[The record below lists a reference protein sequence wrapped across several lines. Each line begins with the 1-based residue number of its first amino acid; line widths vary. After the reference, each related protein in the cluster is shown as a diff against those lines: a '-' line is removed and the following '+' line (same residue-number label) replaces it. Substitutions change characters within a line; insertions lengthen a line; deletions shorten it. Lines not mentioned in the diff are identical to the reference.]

1 MGNKAAVNDLS
12 EVAEKLAAVPR
23 HVAIIMDGNN
33 RWAKQRSLPSAAGHK
48 AGLES
53 VRTVMRACAELG
65 VETLT
70 LFAFSSENWRRPE
83 TEVSALMS
91 LFLTALRRE
100 VKKIHKNN
108 IRLKVIGNR
117 SRFSKNIQQA
127 IEQAEQLTVNNDGCT
142 VVIAADYGGQWDIVQ
157 AARSIAEDVRTGQI
171 EITDITEQSLQSRIC
186 LGDLAMPDLCI
197 RTGGERRISNFLL
210 WQMAY
215 TELYFTDLYWPDFG
229 QAEFLEALTD
239 FQRRDRRFG
248 HTSNNTSSN
257 TNNSSEELGA

>member
-1 MGNKAAVNDLS
+1 VRCMF
-12 EVAEKLAAVPR
+12 
-23 HVAIIMDGNN
+23 HVCMVHVLCMRGVCVVYVWCMCGVCVVYVWCMCDV
-33 RWAKQRSLPSAAGHK
+33 
-48 AGLES
+48 S
-53 VRTVMRACAELG
+53 VKHVWCMCG
-65 VETLT
+65 VCGV
-70 LFAFSSENWRRPE
+70 AFSSENWRRPE
-83 TEVSALMS
+83 TEINALMS

-100 VKKIHKNN
+100 VKKMHKNN

-127 IEQAEQLTVNNDGCT
+127 IEQAEQLTANNDGCT

-157 AARSIAEDVRTGQI
+157 AARALAEDVRTGEI
-171 EITDITEQSLQSRIC
+171 EIADITEQSLQSRIC

-239 FQRRDRRFG
+239 FQHRDRRFG